1 MAERELRI
9 PGKKK
14 RRRPEPDV
22 DPEFQ
27 IAPMIDILLVL
38 LVFFM
43 SISST
48 EVLQSNQDVKL
59 PVARDA
65 KESKKNPGQVI
76 VNVLYNPL
84 STETVIE
91 VDERSVSLGQLAPM
105 LETKVVANP
114 LVRVLVRADTVERVN
129 QLARLMD
136 EDQPLGRALAP
147 GGGGPGAK
155 ARRRGRPVDRA
166 VGCWTG

>member
-1 MAERELRI
+1 MAEREVHI
-9 PGKKK
+9 PGRK
-14 RRRPEPDV
+14 RHVRKPEPDV

-48 EVLQSNQDVKL
+48 EVLQSSQDVNL

-65 KESKKNPGQVI
+65 TESKKNPGQVI

-84 STETVIE
+84 STETVLEI
-91 VDERSVSLGQLAPM
+91 DERAVRVAELAPM
-105 LETKVVANP
+105 LQAKVVANP
-114 LVRVLVRADTVERVN
+114 LVRVLVRADKQVRYEFMRGLLETV
-129 QLARLMD
+129 
-136 EDQPLGRALAP
+136 G
-147 GGGGPGAK
+147 K
-155 ARRRGRPVDRA
+155 AG
-166 VGCWTG
+166 VGNVTFSVADKEK

>member
-1 MAERELRI
+1 MAEREVHI
-9 PGKKK
+9 PGRK
-14 RRRPEPDV
+14 RHVRKPAPDV

-48 EVLQSNQDVKL
+48 EVLQSSQDVNL

-65 KESKKNPGQVI
+65 TESKKNPGQVI

-84 STETVIE
+84 STETVLEI
-91 VDERSVSLGQLAPM
+91 DERAVRLAELAPM
-105 LETKVVANP
+105 LQAKVVANP
-114 LVRVLVRADTVERVN
+114 LVRVLVRADKQVRYEFMRGLLETV
-129 QLARLMD
+129 
-136 EDQPLGRALAP
+136 G
-147 GGGGPGAK
+147 K
-155 ARRRGRPVDRA
+155 AG
-166 VGCWTG
+166 VGNVTFSVADKEK

>member
-1 MAERELRI
+1 MVEREVHR
-9 PGKKK
+9 PGRKK
-14 RRRPEPDV
+14 RVRKAEPEV

-48 EVLQSNQDVKL
+48 EVLQSNQDVNL

-76 VNVLYNPL
+76 VNVLYNAL
-84 STETVIE
+84 TSQTVIE
-91 VDERSVSLGQLAPM
+91 VDER
-105 LETKVVANP
+105 
-114 LVRVLVRADTVERVN
+114 TVN
-129 QLARLMD
+129 
-136 EDQPLGRALAP
+136 
-147 GGGGPGAK
+147 
-155 ARRRGRPVDRA
+155 
-166 VGCWTG
+166 